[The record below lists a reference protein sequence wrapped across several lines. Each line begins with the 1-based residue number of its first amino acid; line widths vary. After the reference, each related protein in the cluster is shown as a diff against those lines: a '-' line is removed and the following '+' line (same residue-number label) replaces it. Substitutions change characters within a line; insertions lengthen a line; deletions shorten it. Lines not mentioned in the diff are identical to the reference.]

1 MDLVEKGHVCV
12 VTVTGDRSYVFG
24 VYENMELA
32 MDRVQGYIDIG
43 ILSDKDVIRYTP
55 EIVWRRG
62 DSDE

>member
-24 VYENMELA
+24 VYENKELA
-32 MDRVQGYIDIG
+32 MDRVQEHIDMG